1 MKPYRLARIAEAI
14 REVASETIL
23 FKLNDP
29 RVRNVTVTRA
39 EISPDLQH
47 AKVYV
52 SIMGSPKEQN
62 LVLHGLKQATGF
74 VQRKI
79 GERLQIRY
87 TPTVQFVID
96 KGVKNSLEVTRLLNE
111 ARAAGPAAETSEAE
125 EPSADVP
132 SPTGEDASES

>member
-29 RVRNVTVTRA
+29 RVKNVTVTRA

-111 ARAAGPAAETSEAE
+111 ARAAGSSAETSEGE
-125 EPSADVP
+125 EASADIP
-132 SPTGEDASES
+132 SPTGEDAGEG